1 MPDQSKLLL
10 LDFFHLAFLLLAFG
24 LLAFALIRRSNPL
37 IRWHEH
43 GNVWTQPFLK
53 IDLVVSTMIVG
64 VFYVL
69 IFLSIKAPNEEA
81 VKISELDNA
90 GATSLL
96 LANFVLYGMIVAG
109 VLFVVLYVRNVNIV
123 ELFGLTRLRP
133 QQVFNWSVGVMIIT
147 LPIVLLVSVGWGS
160 LLMHAYDAQPE
171 QQEMVT
177 LLQNTDSL
185 TVKLLAVFSACV
197 FAPLAEEILF
207 RGYFYAALKR
217 FSERYFAAVVVSLLF
232 AVVHSNTMSVVPLFV
247 LAMSLTIAYELT
259 GCLLVP
265 IAMHAIFNSITV
277 VRLFTST

>member
-10 LDFFHLAFLLLAFG
+10 LDFFHLAFLLLGFG

-53 IDLVVSTMIVG
+53 IDLIVFALIIG
-64 VFYVL
+64 SFYAMTL
-69 IFLSIKAPNEEA
+69 YGIEAPQENA
-81 VKISELDNA
+81 VKISELDNV
-90 GATSLL
+90 GVISLL
-96 LANFVLYGMIVAG
+96 LWNFVLYGMLVAG
-109 VLFVVLYVRNVNIV
+109 VLFVVLYVRHVNIV
-123 ELFGLTRLRP
+123 ELFGLIRLRP
-133 QQVFNWSVGVMIIT
+133 QQIFNWAVGVMIIT
-147 LPIVLLVSVGWGS
+147 LPVVLLVSWGWGS
-160 LLMHAYDAQPE
+160 LLMNAYDAEPE

-177 LLQNTDSL
+177 LLQNTDSMAVKVL
-185 TVKLLAVFSACV
+185 TVLSACV

-277 VRLFTST
+277 IRLFTAT